1 MIARIKN
8 CKAYVSS
15 SRKRKINAAMDSSVN
30 KELVMQL
37 KSYLSD
43 ESIDDIDKDDD
54 INIQDDD
61 VKVDEHKESDD
72 KSKKSNIVKK
82 DATNVKS
89 DVDDSDDSVVE
100 HEVDVTDQESNDEID
115 NPEDLNSATNVG
127 NLFVDLDTAPS
138 ILGSNTDT
146 DYDTIMSMLNNNDS
160 TSGVD
165 YILSRNGN
173 ELWIYYNDDVNL
185 YDKMSQVIKMFDSS
199 KYMFNRLARSYNAIV
214 LDII

>member
-15 SRKRKINAAMDSSVN
+15 SRKCKINAAMDSSVN

-54 INIQDDD
+54 INIKDYD

-72 KSKKSNIVKK
+72 KSKKSNVVKK
-82 DATNVKS
+82 DATNVES
-89 DVDDSDDSVVE
+89 DVDDSVVT

-127 NLFVDLDTAPS
+127 NLFVNSDSTPS

>member
-1 MIARIKN
+1 
-8 CKAYVSS
+8 
-15 SRKRKINAAMDSSVN
+15 MDSSVN

-43 ESIDDIDKDDD
+43 ESIDDIDKGDD
-54 INIQDDD
+54 INIKDDD

-72 KSKKSNIVKK
+72 KSKKSNVVKK

-89 DVDDSDDSVVE
+89 DVDDSDDSFVEPEVDATE
-100 HEVDVTDQESNDEID
+100 HESNEEID

-127 NLFVDLDTAPS
+127 NLFVNADSTPL
-138 ILGSNTDT
+138 IVGSNTDT

>member
-1 MIARIKN
+1 M
-8 CKAYVSS
+8 SS

-43 ESIDDIDKDDD
+43 ESIDDIDKGDD
-54 INIQDDD
+54 INIKDDD

-72 KSKKSNIVKK
+72 KSKKSNVVKK

-89 DVDDSDDSVVE
+89 DVDDSDDSFVE
-100 HEVDVTDQESNDEID
+100 PEVDATEQESNEEID

-127 NLFVDLDTAPS
+127 NLFVNADSTPL
-138 ILGSNTDT
+138 IVGSNTDT

>member
-1 MIARIKN
+1 
-8 CKAYVSS
+8 
-15 SRKRKINAAMDSSVN
+15 MDSSVN

-43 ESIDDIDKDDD
+43 ESIDDIDKGDD
-54 INIQDDD
+54 INIKDDD

-72 KSKKSNIVKK
+72 KSKKSNVVKK

-89 DVDDSDDSVVE
+89 DVDDSDDSFVE
-100 HEVDVTDQESNDEID
+100 PEVDATEQESNEEID

-127 NLFVDLDTAPS
+127 NLFVNADSTPL
-138 ILGSNTDT
+138 IVGSNTDT